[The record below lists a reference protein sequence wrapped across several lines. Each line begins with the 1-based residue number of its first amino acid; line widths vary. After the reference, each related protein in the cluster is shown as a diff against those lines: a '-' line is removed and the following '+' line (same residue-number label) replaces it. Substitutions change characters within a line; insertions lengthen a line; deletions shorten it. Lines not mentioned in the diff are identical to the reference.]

1 MRDKAYLMPALVCS
15 YSWVRHRVWLNG
27 IGDML
32 VSELEGA
39 VSAWALSSI
48 DRGSLCGLWL
58 VACDGALGGRSRM
71 RRTVAPHRVKV
82 PRDKQRKDSGSG
94 STCLADWKGKTQLVS
109 GVWYNG
115 AFNNAPYHDITQLGT
130 IPRQGTPTT
139 PRSCHLQLL

>member
-32 VSELEGA
+32 VSEHEGA

-58 VACDGALGGRSRM
+58 ATVHWVEEVECD
-71 RRTVAPHRVKV
+71 V
-82 PRDKQRKDSGSG
+82 Q
-94 STCLADWKGKTQLVS
+94 
-109 GVWYNG
+109 
-115 AFNNAPYHDITQLGT
+115 
-130 IPRQGTPTT
+130 
-139 PRSCHLQLL
+139 